1 MSTVKH
7 VVLTTCAVILAL
19 ILASTETLAET
30 LNERI
35 IKSIADKAAFDRVFY
50 TTMQTVIDSNPKM
63 GFSAPGAEN
72 PAVIRTNC
80 NIGDNGDT
88 YCRTSYEL
96 YDGTDRL
103 EASLDFHSSG
113 KIEKSLT
120 AGTGDLIGG
129 TRFLLDEDGG
139 LLFYDS
145 GKGYV
150 KSFREH
156 W

>member
-1 MSTVKH
+1 
-7 VVLTTCAVILAL
+7 
-19 ILASTETLAET
+19 
-30 LNERI
+30 
-35 IKSIADKAAFDRVFY
+35 
-50 TTMQTVIDSNPKM
+50 MQTVIHSNPKL

-72 PAVIRTNC
+72 SAVIRTNC
-80 NIGDNGDT
+80 NITDNGDT

>member
-1 MSTVKH
+1 MATVKH
-7 VVLTTCAVILAL
+7 VALITCAMILAV

-30 LNERI
+30 TNERI

-63 GFSAPGAEN
+63 GLSAPGAEN
-72 PAVIRTNC
+72 PAIIRTNC

-103 EASLDFHSSG
+103 EASLDF
-113 KIEKSLT
+113 
-120 AGTGDLIGG
+120 
-129 TRFLLDEDGG
+129 
-139 LLFYDS
+139 
-145 GKGYV
+145 
-150 KSFREH
+150 SFIRQD
-156 W
+156 